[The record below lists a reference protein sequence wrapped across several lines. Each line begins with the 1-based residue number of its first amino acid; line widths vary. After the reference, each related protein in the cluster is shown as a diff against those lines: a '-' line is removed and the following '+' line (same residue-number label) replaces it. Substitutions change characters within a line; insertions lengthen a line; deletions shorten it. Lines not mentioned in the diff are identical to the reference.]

1 MQEFRGKVAVVTGAA
16 SGIGRALA
24 ERCAREGMKV
34 VLADV
39 EEPALMQ
46 TAAALEATGA
56 SVLAVPDRRGEVV
69 RCREPGPAHRRGVRR
84 RAPAVQQR
92 RRRRRWTGL
101 GEHRRRLA
109 VGAWGSTCGA

>member
-39 EEPALMQ
+39 EEPVLMQ
-46 TAAALEATGA
+46 TTANLEATGA
-56 SVLAVPDRRGEVV
+56 SVLAVPTDVAKLADVENLARRTV
-69 RCREPGPAHRRGVRR
+69 
-84 RAPAVQQR
+84 
-92 RRRRRWTGL
+92 
-101 GEHRRRLA
+101 
-109 VGAWGSTCGA
+109 